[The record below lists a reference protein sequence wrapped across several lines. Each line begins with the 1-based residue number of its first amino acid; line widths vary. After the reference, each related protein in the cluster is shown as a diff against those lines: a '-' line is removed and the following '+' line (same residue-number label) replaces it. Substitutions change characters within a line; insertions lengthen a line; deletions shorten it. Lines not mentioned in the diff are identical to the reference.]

1 MFKVFVRYP
10 TFEEERQ
17 IARQTTSDTSA
28 EVQAVLT
35 AEQVSQIQHVV
46 RQVPVTDHVINY
58 ALALVRQTRVGEPG
72 APDWINEW
80 LGWGA
85 GPRAMQ
91 NLLVGAKTRALLHGR
106 SHVSTDDVKALA
118 APVMRHRITPNFTA
132 ESEGIT
138 SDKVIERLI
147 QETPDKES
155 TLTSDPRLGKI
166 FAA

>member
-1 MFKVFVRYP
+1 MFKVFVKYP

-17 IARQTTSDTSA
+17 IARQTTSDTPTDV
-28 EVQAVLT
+28 EAVLS
-35 AEQVSQIQHVV
+35 AEQVIEIQKVV

-58 ALALVRQTRVGEPG
+58 ALALVRQTRVGEAG

-91 NLLVGAKTRALLHGR
+91 NLLVGGKARALLHGR
-106 SHVSTDDVKALA
+106 SHVSTDDIKALA
-118 APVMRHRITPNFTA
+118 APVLRHRITPNFTA

-147 QETPDKES
+147 NEPG
-155 TLTSDPRLGKI
+155 L
-166 FAA
+166 